1 MDPVT
6 REDVGNLHRRL
17 DDLVHE
23 IGQLNAS
30 VREEMGRCTACRPV
44 VNSLHHCMRV
54 DCGIRSN
61 GSARGLVSIVESHE
75 ETFQAA
81 RRNVRWAI
89 ASFVTW
95 VGTALAGIGAL
106 AWEYFRG

>member
-1 MDPVT
+1 MDPAT
-6 REDVGNLHRRL
+6 HEDIANVHRRL
-17 DDLVHE
+17 DELVRE

-44 VNSLHHCMRV
+44 VQAVQHCLRV

-75 ETFQAA
+75 DTFQSA

-95 VGTALAGIGAL
+95 VGTALAGISAL
-106 AWEYFRG
+106 AWEYFRR